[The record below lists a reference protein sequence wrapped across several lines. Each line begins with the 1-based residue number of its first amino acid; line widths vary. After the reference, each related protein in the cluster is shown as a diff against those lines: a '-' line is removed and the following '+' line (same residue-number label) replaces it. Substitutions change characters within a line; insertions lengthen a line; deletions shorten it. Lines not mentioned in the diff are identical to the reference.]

1 LKSNRFLRRFF
12 IIVIAC
18 LGMSVFLIAFFWLRD
33 LSEPDNQPIQ
43 EVAMI
48 YQPAPTPG
56 SDLQALEADAEISIP
71 ATAREIHGMISGFRE
86 LDTWVRLD
94 LPNEELPSFL
104 QNARCTEPL
113 KTSDPKKHTPGDL
126 DPDWWQPHEAIYLEE
141 CSGLHDYLYQRI
153 LVDRSKP
160 EMLTIYVFS
169 ITQNYTYITTLTPK
183 P

>member
-1 LKSNRFLRRFF
+1 MSNCILRRSF
-12 IIVIAC
+12 IVILAC
-18 LGMSVFLIAFFWLRD
+18 LGLSVLVTAFFLIRN
-33 LSEPDNQPIQ
+33 LSVRDNQPIA
-43 EVAMI
+43 EVALI

-56 SDLQALEADAEISIP
+56 SDLQALEGDAEISIP
-71 ATAREIHGMISGFRE
+71 ANAREIHGMISGFRE

-94 LPNEELPSFL
+94 LPNDELPSFL

-113 KTSDPKKHTPGDL
+113 KTTDPKKHTPGDL

-141 CSGLHDYLYQRI
+141 CTGLHDYLFQHI

-160 EMLTIYVFS
+160 EKLTIYVFS
-169 ITQNYTYITTLTPK
+169 ITQSYTSITTLTPK